1 MKKIIALLLS
11 LLTLTA
17 CTRIVEVEDV
27 KVAEDEWGLTLSA
40 ENVTPS
46 GMTIV
51 FNQMNGKQ
59 TGELQT
65 GEWYALYKEEDGEW
79 KEVLYAIEDGVNVGW
94 HSIAYLIPKGGSYKM
109 EINWEWLYGKLEP
122 GKYRINKEVMDF
134 RETGDFDKKIYSLE
148 FTVSGKAKV
157 TLYFPDK
164 DVMNLEK
171 EVREIHIRGSIEKSI
186 LSELMKGPESGELN
200 PSLYGNITVISVT
213 TKDGLCT
220 IDFSSEFREHN
231 TGGSTK
237 EYMAIMSIVKSLCE
251 VEGIERVKINI
262 EGEENPQFGGHFT
275 LEEPFSPD
283 GI

>member
-17 CTRIVEVEDV
+17 CTRIVKVEDV

-51 FNQMNGKQ
+51 FKQMNGKQ

-65 GEWYALYKEEDGEW
+65 GDWYALYKEEAGEW
-79 KEVLYAIEDGVNVGW
+79 KEVPYAIEDGVNVGW
-94 HSIAYLIPKGGSYKM
+94 HSIAYMIPKGGSYEM
-109 EINWEWLYGKLEP
+109 EVNWEWLYGKLAP

-134 RETGDFDKKIYSLE
+134 RETGDFDEKIYSLE
-148 FTVSGKAKV
+148 FTVSGKAEV
-157 TLYFPDK
+157 ALYFPDK

-171 EVREIHIRGSIEKSI
+171 EVREIDIRGSIEKSI
-186 LSELMKGPESGELN
+186 LHELMKGPESEELN
-200 PSLYGNITVISVT
+200 PSLYGNITVISVA

-220 IDFSSEFREHN
+220 IDLSSDFTEYN

-251 VEGIERVKINI
+251 LEGIERVKINI

-275 LEEPFSPD
+275 LEEPFSPN